1 MRQQLVV
8 YRQPNG
14 QQNELDPI
22 CVEKAE
28 TPVRA
33 VLIEQHSSDLSCQ
46 VWVLQR
52 DSVPGAHLTCEHR
65 IAQEHCG
72 AINAARRRRRYSAGQ
87 PKRLT
92 QAQCKR
98 TQQQ

>member
-46 VWVLQR
+46 VLGFC
-52 DSVPGAHLTCEHR
+52 SATAYPGHISLPACELMR
-65 IAQEHCG
+65 STG
-72 AINAARRRRRYSAGQ
+72 
-87 PKRLT
+87 
-92 QAQCKR
+92 
-98 TQQQ
+98 

>member
-28 TPVRA
+28 TPVKA
-33 VLIEQHSSDLSCQ
+33 VLLSSIRPIYLARS
-46 VWVLQR
+46 VFLQR
-52 DSVPGAHLTCEHR
+52 DSVPGGTSYCTASL
-65 IAQEHCG
+65 
-72 AINAARRRRRYSAGQ
+72 
-87 PKRLT
+87 
-92 QAQCKR
+92 
-98 TQQQ
+98 

>member
-28 TPVRA
+28 TPVKA
-33 VLIEQHSSDLSCQ
+33 VLLSSIRPIYLARS
-46 VWVLQR
+46 VFLQR
-52 DSVPGAHLTCEHR
+52 DSDPGHISLGKHR
-65 IAQEHCG
+65 KAQEHWRCLLLPT
-72 AINAARRRRRYSAGQ
+72 NY
-87 PKRLT
+87 
-92 QAQCKR
+92 
-98 TQQQ
+98 

>member
-8 YRQPNG
+8 YRLG

-28 TPVRA
+28 TPVKA
-33 VLIEQHSSDLSCQ
+33 VLLSSIRPIYLARS
-46 VWVLQR
+46 VFLQR
-52 DSVPGAHLTCEHR
+52 DSDPGHISLGKHR

-72 AINAARRRRRYSAGQ
+72 AACCYLPTINAARGRRRYSAGQ
-87 PKRLT
+87 P
-92 QAQCKR
+92 
-98 TQQQ
+98 